1 MSSSSDTPSSEVAN
15 GSSRGFRVVAGLLLA
30 TLLVQAALAGPAAF
44 MDPGLFELHGWL
56 GMLTL
61 LLAAMAAMM
70 AFFGRR
76 PGWMSLV
83 AMALVLGSFGQIGLG
98 YAGHRGG
105 LVIASAIHVPLG
117 VLLTALSAV
126 LTFAVFSRRAT
137 T

>member
-1 MSSSSDTPSSEVAN
+1 MSSPSPDAAPDAATTS
-15 GSSRGFRVVAGLLLA
+15 GGGFRVVAIALLA

-44 MDPGLFELHGWL
+44 MNPGLFELHGWL

-61 LLAAMAAMM
+61 VLAALAAMM

-83 AMALVLGSFGQIGLG
+83 AMALVLGSFAQIGLG

-105 LVIASAIHVPLG
+105 LVVASAVHVPLG

-126 LTFAVFSRRAT
+126 LAFAASTRRAAP
-137 T
+137 